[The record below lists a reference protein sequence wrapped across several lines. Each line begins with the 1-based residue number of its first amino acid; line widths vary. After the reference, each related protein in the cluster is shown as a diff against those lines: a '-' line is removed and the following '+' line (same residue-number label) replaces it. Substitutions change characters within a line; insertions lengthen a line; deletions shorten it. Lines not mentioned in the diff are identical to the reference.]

1 METTDLASF
10 FVKASKGNLHKYIY
24 TTYTIN
30 FSMLQL
36 STEPKNQDRQ
46 KEYKT
51 KACRSKLPNKLMT

>member
-1 METTDLASF
+1 METTDVASF
-10 FVKASKGNLHKYIY
+10 FVKGRKGNLHKYIY

-51 KACRSKLPNKLMT
+51 KAVGQNWPIN